1 MATFNWTIS
10 TLERDLIGDLAGGVI
25 VAHWRVTAEQTEG
38 TGADAVTYTAASYG
52 TQGFTPDPSSD
63 GYIAYDDLTESD
75 VLGWVWAQSDDW
87 QTNVEDSLQA
97 QIDGQITP
105 ATATGTPWAA

>member
-1 MATFNWTIS
+1 MAAFTWTIS

-25 VAHWRVTAEQTEG
+25 VAHWRCNAEQTVG
-38 TGADAVTYTAASYG
+38 DDTFYATSYG
-52 TQGFTPDPSSD
+52 TQGFTPDPSAE

-75 VLGWVWAQSDDW
+75 VLGWVWGQSENW

-105 ATATGTPWAA
+105 ATADGVPW